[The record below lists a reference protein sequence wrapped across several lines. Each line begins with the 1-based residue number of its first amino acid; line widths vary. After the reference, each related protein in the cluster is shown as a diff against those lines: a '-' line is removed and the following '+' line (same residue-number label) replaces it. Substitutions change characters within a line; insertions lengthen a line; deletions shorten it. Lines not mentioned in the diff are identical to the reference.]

1 MGKGKPHIEFIK
13 LDMDEGWETPP
24 GYPEGIKQKV
34 LTSDLEEDSKT
45 GSRSRFLRIEP
56 GCYSTEPFVHD
67 HWEEVFLFEGDLI
80 VGSDENGEGGE
91 QFFAPTYACR
101 PPGVFHGPF
110 KSVGGCIMYETHYY
124 YTPDED

>member
-1 MGKGKPHIEFIK
+1 MGKGKPHIEFST
-13 LDMDEGWETPP
+13 LDMNEGWETPP

-34 LTSDLEEDSKT
+34 LTSDLDEDGKT
-45 GSRSRFLRIEP
+45 GSRTRFLRFEP
-56 GCYSTEPFVHD
+56 GAYSTEPFIHD

-80 VGSDENGEGGE
+80 VGNNEKGEGGE

-110 KSVGGCIMYETHYY
+110 KSEKGCTMHETHYY
-124 YTPDED
+124 TAPDKN